1 MSHFGP
7 IPRYETNIRR
17 ATFESDCLENLY
29 ASQLLAILVLTCSKA
44 AVVLLVLSLK
54 PFEKIKYACN
64 VALGAIGVWALASL
78 IGLGVQCK
86 QPEPWHFSS
95 ERCAHQHALYIGLAI
110 VHIILDMAVIVL
122 PVTLL
127 WTVRMIQ
134 WRRYQI
140 SALFAIRLIVPALT
154 IPGLLSLRP
163 VFNATPP
170 DPSWHALMPAIWLQL
185 VLSTS
190 IVCNCIP
197 PLRRVLADLQTGM
210 MAGTVTEFFEY
221 SVSGGRSNITGD
233 RSGSRSGSQIG
244 PKKSRSRRSK
254 SRNIFQGSSAV
265 HSMDRRESQRNL
277 REDVILQTI
286 DYEVHYDGIR
296 RTRTSPSCE
305 EESFRSDV

>member
-1 MSHFGP
+1 MGIGELDRARGAMQAARAVAFQLRAMRSSARSIHRAGHCSYNSGHGRDRSAGHP
-7 IPRYETNIRR
+7 SVDCTNDPVETIPNLR
-17 ATFESDCLENLY
+17 ALRNSSYVCHSWIPPQQD
-29 ASQLLAILVLTCSKA
+29 LTVYS
-44 AVVLLVLSLK
+44 
-54 PFEKIKYACN
+54 
-64 VALGAIGVWALASL
+64 
-78 IGLGVQCK
+78 
-86 QPEPWHFSS
+86 
-95 ERCAHQHALYIGLAI
+95 
-110 VHIILDMAVIVL
+110 
-122 PVTLL
+122 
-127 WTVRMIQ
+127 
-134 WRRYQI
+134 
-140 SALFAIRLIVPALT
+140 VPALT